1 MANTELAPG
10 NEVIGRRRWRRIL
23 ILALVFVSCVLG
35 AAAGSPYFED
45 SVVPSF
51 EGARAG
57 DVVLV
62 RGRTLRSVVMHL
74 LENDLN
80 SYTHVGIVVFVNDA
94 CTVIH
99 ADPHRSVLV
108 QERCDSFISPMKVSR
123 ALIYRLVTGDGRL
136 LASRAA
142 DAAQAYQNA
151 VIRFDDRFDLTTDDT
166 FYCTELVWRT
176 YLAAGID
183 LTDPTFASR
192 KYLFPSDLVR
202 SGRLRIVE
210 H

>member
-1 MANTELAPG
+1 MTAKVRLSITALG
-10 NEVIGRRRWRRIL
+10 FVISIL
-23 ILALVFVSCVLG
+23 GTAVAASHFDHVVL
-35 AAAGSPYFED
+35 
-45 SVVPSF
+45 PSLRD
-51 EGARAG
+51 AQPG

-62 RGRTLRSVVMHL
+62 KGRTLRSVVMHL

-99 ADPHRSVLV
+99 ADPHGSVLV
-108 QERCDSFISPMKVSR
+108 QERCDSFISPTKVSR
-123 ALIYRLVTGDGRL
+123 ALIYRLVTGNGRL

-151 VIRFDDRFDLTTDDT
+151 VIRFDDRFDLTTDDA

-176 YLAAGID
+176 YLAAGLD
-183 LTDPTFASR
+183 LTDSTFASR